1 MSPSA
6 SRQTYRIASW
16 ATGALAFGAA
26 VMTFAVGLAALSDP
40 GSPPETERVTAGPAL
55 QAPLG
60 EVLAPDQSI
69 VTGTVT
75 KVVGTDVDR
84 APDLVLPLTLTVANR
99 GGGTKADFVG
109 GTVGGKKG
117 TISWDGGRPLPLRG
131 QGSIDLNGPVNVEL
145 GGGGASWA
153 LDGRS
158 RLLTPGSYAFGAT
171 VAVSVVE
178 GGLGTPKDGAKID
191 VAAGATA
198 SVQTRGD
205 VRVATPAAPIQ
216 LQGPGK
222 LVLEGALEVKTR
234 DGMRPATKITFG
246 PGAFELSLEP
256 QPGGYRITNAF
267 FQGPTTVDG

>member
-1 MSPSA
+1 
-6 SRQTYRIASW
+6 
-16 ATGALAFGAA
+16 
-26 VMTFAVGLAALSDP
+26 MTFAVGLAALSDP
-40 GSPPETERVTAGPAL
+40 GTTPETERVTTGPAL
-55 QAPLG
+55 PAPLG

-75 KVVGTDVDR
+75 KVIGTDVE
-84 APDLVLPLTLTVANR
+84 APALVVPVTLTVASR

-109 GTVGGKKG
+109 GTIAGKRS

-131 QGSIDLNGPVNVEL
+131 QGSIDFNGPVNVQL
-145 GGGGASWA
+145 TDKGANWA

-171 VAVSVVE
+171 VALSVVE
-178 GGLGTPKDGAKID
+178 GGLGTPKDGARIE

-205 VRVATPAAPIQ
+205 VRVATPVAPIQ
-216 LQGPGK
+216 LKGPGQ

-234 DGMRPATKITFG
+234 AGTRQATKITFG
-246 PGAFELSLEP
+246 PGEFELSLEP
-256 QPGGYRITNAF
+256 QPGGYRIAKAF
-267 FQGPTTVDG
+267 LQGATTLDG